1 MCRGGNPV
9 TCPGGKWISCGYR
22 EVDLGVADDE
32 DQVKSVSWLLSRA
45 RHTDR
50 PRCQAREPR
59 TAGIRAHWASLCGGD
74 AACGDGDG
82 KSGLRGH
89 AVV

>member
-32 DQVKSVSWLLSRA
+32 DQVKSVHDYSRA
-45 RHTDR
+45 LATPIDRVAKRASRGRREFAHTER
-50 PRCQAREPR
+50 LFAVATR
-59 TAGIRAHWASLCGGD
+59 RAVTGTVNRD
-74 AACGDGDG
+74 YAATR
-82 KSGLRGH
+82 L
-89 AVV
+89 